1 MNLNAFIP
9 AALGLVL
16 AATPA
21 LAQLPDQRPDQRI
34 MALSISDLDLATPQG
49 QKELNSRIDRAI
61 RDVCQTS
68 RKATGTRLMSEETRT
83 CIAKARA
90 SARAQVAAAMAQQS
104 QQGG

>member
-49 QKELNSRIDRAI
+49 QKELNSRINRAI

-68 RKATGTRLMSEETRT
+68 RKATGTR
-83 CIAKARA
+83 
-90 SARAQVAAAMAQQS
+90 
-104 QQGG
+104 